1 MKFHDF
7 RQQNPRG
14 YWEASD
20 NCRYCGQPAAEAE
33 SGQCLDRPVS
43 KLSENTAPPSLPEQ
57 ELSLTTPDYKIRI
70 TYGLRSQTLSFYKIR
85 TLGGDQLLEKHNLA
99 GKHVVA
105 QVLPQNTPGKAI
117 KGAVG
122 GAVLGSLL
130 LPVVGTAIGA
140 AAGGKG
146 KSKRAIVS
154 VAGEDVNCVFEVGDV
169 ASALHLVNSINSRP
183 EQAVKVRG

>member
-1 MKFHDF
+1 M
-7 RQQNPRG
+7 
-14 YWEASD
+14 
-20 NCRYCGQPAAEAE
+20 
-33 SGQCLDRPVS
+33 
-43 KLSENTAPPSLPEQ
+43 
-57 ELSLTTPDYKIRI
+57 
-70 TYGLRSQTLSFYKIR
+70 RSQTLSFYKIR
-85 TLGGDQLLEKHNLA
+85 TLGGNQLLEKHNLA

-122 GAVLGSLL
+122 GAVLGSLV

-183 EQAVKVRG
+183 ELAVKVMN